1 MANGV
6 TLLLL
11 SPPGV
16 GKTHLAVA
24 LDREVVRLGHSNQYI
39 GTMELINTLAKAQHT
54 LEARLMQYAK
64 TRLLI
69 IGEVDYL
76 PLETNATY
84 LFSQLILRCDQRGSV
99 LISSNRPVMEW
110 EDVFSDQ
117 VGATAILDRL
127 QHHSPQQR
135 QVTPMK
141 HRSKGPLKSSII
153 EQPQRRS
160 GCMSLREGSPGDGG
174 LCTWDTGLI
183 DPPPRPL
190 QGQPRTHARP
200 AGQPRRRCRPI
211 ASRRIRVTHNL
222 WSERLR
228 FLLKR
233 N

>member
-117 VGATAILDRL
+117 VVATAILDRL
-127 QHHSPQQR
+127 LHHSPQQR
-135 QVTPMK
+135 QV
-141 HRSKGPLKSSII
+141 
-153 EQPQRRS
+153 
-160 GCMSLREGSPGDGG
+160 
-174 LCTWDTGLI
+174 
-183 DPPPRPL
+183 
-190 QGQPRTHARP
+190 AR
-200 AGQPRRRCRPI
+200 Q
-211 ASRRIRVTHNL
+211 
-222 WSERLR
+222 
-228 FLLKR
+228 
-233 N
+233 